1 MKSIQQLTAY
11 SVSGV
16 ALLYVLIA
24 CSSATQTDEQ
34 AAPETTAASTKQLVQ
49 ITDAQFKQ
57 TGIVLGR
64 PDTIT
69 MGKTIQATGKLEAP
83 PEHWATVSAPM
94 GGFIRATR
102 LLEGDLVR
110 KGQVLAVLE
119 HPDYIK
125 LQQEYLQAQARLRF
139 LRQELDRQTELNREQ
154 VGARRNLEQSTSDY
168 QTTQALIASLEAQ
181 LSQLH
186 ISISELQ
193 KGHIQRTIPL
203 LAPIGGYVD
212 KVNLKIG
219 QFVSSTDVLVEIVNK
234 NQLHLE
240 LQVFEQDIRQVR
252 EGHMIRFAVPQQQ
265 LGELLARVYRVGQTF
280 DLQTKTVTVHAKLLN
295 ADMHRLFPGSYV
307 RATILTDQRP
317 VLALPEDAVVKE
329 SNGAYV
335 YVEEPAK
342 GEMHQF
348 RLVPVK
354 TGLNQQGHTEVILPA
369 TLAPSVRIVR
379 SGAYFLSAERA
390 KDA

>member
-1 MKSIQQLTAY
+1 MQLTNKFAVFPAIVIFAVF
-11 SVSGV
+11 S
-16 ALLYVLIA
+16 A
-24 CSSATQTDEQ
+24 CSSNEQTTDETV
-34 AAPETTAASTKQLVQ
+34 AAAGTEPLKQTVQ
-49 ITDAQFKQ
+49 ISAEQFQQ

-64 PDTIT
+64 PDTLM

-94 GGFIRATR
+94 GGFVRATR

-139 LRQELDRQTELNREQ
+139 VGQELDRQTELNREQ
-154 VGARRNLEQSTSDY
+154 VGARRNLEQSTADV
-168 QTTQALIASLEAQ
+168 QTTKALLASLEAQ
-181 LSQLH
+181 LEQLH
-186 ISISELQ
+186 ISLPELR

-219 QFVSSTDVLVEIVNK
+219 QFVNSTDVLVEIVNK
-234 NQLHLE
+234 EHLHLE
-240 LQVFEQDIRQVR
+240 LQVFEQD
-252 EGHMIRFAVPQQQ
+252 VPQISEGQTVRFMVTQQ
-265 LGELLARVYRVGQTF
+265 QTGELTARVYRVGQTF
-280 DLQTKTVTVHAKLLN
+280 DLQTRTVTVHANLVN
-295 ADMHRLFPGSYV
+295 ADMRRLFPGSYV
-307 RATILTDQRP
+307 RATILTDQRR
-317 VLALPEDAVVKE
+317 VTALPEDAVVKE

-335 YVEEPAK
+335 YVEEPVA
-342 GEMHQF
+342 GAHRF
-348 RLVPVK
+348 RLVPVR
-354 TGLNQQGHTEVILPA
+354 TGIREKGQIEVMLPA
-369 TLAPSVRIVR
+369 SVQASARIVR

-390 KDA
+390 KET